1 MVFFKT
7 LYFRRHVCVATSYTT
22 FTFFQPLLY
31 KKLKL
36 HDSCGVNNL
45 HGMPGLVSGL
55 LSGLFCYLAS
65 EKNYGQ
71 SLYIIFPKAAPLEDS
86 SELVK
91 IQEQFGANH
100 HDLVEGGESRT
111 METQALMQIAALAI
125 TLAIAIAG
133 GAITGM

>member
-1 MVFFKT
+1 
-7 LYFRRHVCVATSYTT
+7 
-22 FTFFQPLLY
+22 
-31 KKLKL
+31 
-36 HDSCGVNNL
+36 
-45 HGMPGLVSGL
+45 MPGLVSGL